1 MHRFLLL
8 TAGLCAGLA
17 VARAEAA
24 DAGSGR
30 FLMSF
35 AGGERLQVDD
45 LPGWPIP
52 TAADPKKVNGRN
64 VFKED
69 APVRLIR
76 DQELRVETRAPL
88 VVLANGDVLNGL
100 PKQLAASDGRHDQPQ
115 RVVVQLDA
123 PLMPLDGVG
132 VSVRTDRVQ
141 RIIGQETRLR
151 KPPPQPGTVLLLDGR
166 ELKGSSIRWQEYGL
180 SVLTDDGIVQAAFTE
195 LADVVFPQVDLLAA
209 AIEDSLGAGSLSGPA
224 IMRMALR
231 SGAVLTTSR
240 ASREMERSRSRRSAT
255 VEVMYYVQPAWSSNP
270 VAIPEAEIAWVGY
283 RRADEV
289 PISMLPATTPLNT
302 RLIGEPQEWLRNRSQ
317 NSPVVS
323 LARGEC
329 DLGLA
334 THSDSQ
340 IVFTLPAGATSFST
354 VVGLDRIAG
363 PGGCVRCSI
372 AEWDGAAQKP
382 GKTLWDG
389 GIQLGSDSPKVTGA
403 VDVSGLKQIVLITE
417 NAHEERPA
425 GADPL
430 DIRDDVCWLAP
441 LVIVDR
447 SQLTDDPAFA
457 VALPG
462 LSAWEKTGSAWQ
474 TTKIGHRWNEA
485 ADRWEAVLTVPEKV
499 ELRLRRTATI
509 SAAND
514 VLELMTAVSQ
524 NPAEQQ
530 LELKVNGEAVTWQ
543 TSEDRAAMATR
554 HERYV
559 GPWLRRNNRFSD
571 SNEALISDSLAYWW
585 DLQPYRGREVTLELT
600 IRGGNRAYHLV
611 WHETSLRSAIGNL
624 PADGQLP
631 KIDVPLTDLA
641 IVDTS
646 GVRGR
651 GEPRKDMLPY
661 TPKYVEP
668 IRFLGQVRTGGYGMI
683 RNTYYTVELKPEYKK
698 FVAVVGGVKL
708 TSGPMRVMVDDQV
721 LWEKGRV
728 SVLQPAELIEFAI
741 PAGSKRLTLLCGP
754 DGGYDSAAAWSDA
767 GFVK

>member
-30 FLMSF
+30 VLMSF
-35 AGGERLQVDD
+35 SGGERLQVDD

-64 VFKED
+64 VFRED

-76 DQELRVETRAPL
+76 DQEMRTQTRVPL
-88 VVLANGDVLNGL
+88 LVLANGDVLNGL
-100 PKQLAASDGRHDQPQ
+100 PKQLAATDGRHGQPQ
-115 RVVVQLDA
+115 RVVVQLDS

-151 KPPPQPGTVLLLDGR
+151 QPPPQPGTVLLLDGR

-224 IMRMALR
+224 IMRLALR

-289 PISMLPATTPLNT
+289 PLSMLPATTPVNT

-317 NSPVVS
+317 NSQVVS

-363 PGGCVRCSI
+363 PGGCVRCLV
-372 AEWDGAAQKP
+372 AEWDSAAQKP
-382 GKTLWDG
+382 GKSLWDS
-389 GIQLGSDSPKVTGA
+389 GILLGSDSPKATGA
-403 VDVSGLKQIVLITE
+403 VDVGSLKQLVLITE
-417 NAHEERPA
+417 NAHEERPT

-441 LVIVDR
+441 LVVIDR
-447 SQLTDDPAFA
+447 ARLTDDPAFA

-462 LSAWEKTGSAWQ
+462 LSAWEKIGDAWQ
-474 TTKIGHRWNEA
+474 NAKIGHRWNEA
-485 ADRWEAVLTVPEKV
+485 ADRWEAVLTVPEKTQ
-499 ELRLRRTATI
+499 LGLRRTAMI
-509 SAAND
+509 STAND
-514 VLELMTAVSQ
+514 VLELMTAVTQ
-524 NPAEQQ
+524 NPSEQQ
-530 LELKVNGEAVTWQ
+530 LKLKVNGEVLTWQ
-543 TSEDRAAMATR
+543 TSEDRASMATR

-559 GPWLRRNNRFSD
+559 GPWLRRNNRFSE

-585 DLQPYRGREVTLELT
+585 DLQSYRGREVNLELT
-600 IRGGNRAYHLV
+600 ISGGNRTYHLV
-611 WHETSLRSAIGNL
+611 WHDTSLRSAVGNL

-631 KIDVPLTDLA
+631 KIDVPLTDLP

-661 TPKYVEP
+661 SSKYLEP

-728 SVLQPAELIEFAI
+728 SALHPAELIEFAI